1 MGVCGGKHCDKRRQC
16 KNYKDNYFKY
26 HNKNW
31 TQYIDWSTYG
41 SGSIGIDGNGNT
53 FCHETYDC
61 GDFSITYPFFD
72 EIEIDHERLKLIDQ
86 AIESAQCRIYRLK
99 ANPGSTEAHQKKA
112 ENQQELMKITI
123 EALEKYKKEIENA

>member
-1 MGVCGGKHCDKRRQC
+1 MAVCCVSTCSRKKHC
-16 KNYKDNYFKY
+16 KNYKGNYLKY
-26 HNKNW
+26 HDKNYGNW
-31 TQYIDWSTYG
+31 EEYSDWSTTS
-41 SGSIGIDGNGNT
+41 SGSIGSN
-53 FCHETYDC
+53 C
-61 GDFSITYPFFD
+61 GDLSITYPYFD